1 VISLRVCR
9 TDDLSPADL
18 RSMHGLF
25 AAAWPDDA
33 YTADDWNNMTG
44 GLHVVVEL
52 EGRLASHAAVVERE
66 LWTGPH
72 RLRTGYV
79 EAVATWPE
87 LQRRGLATRAMRA
100 ANEHIVT
107 TYALGGLDTGSPG
120 FYERLGW
127 ERWRGPTS
135 TRTSEGERRTAE
147 EDGYVM
153 ILRTPETPVDLD
165 LDAPISCEWRPGDV
179 W

>member
-1 VISLRVCR
+1 VISLRICR
-9 TDDLSPADL
+9 TDDLTPTDL
-18 RSMHGLF
+18 GSMRALF
-25 AAAWPDDA
+25 AAAWSHDA
-33 YTADDWNNMTG
+33 YTADDWDNLSG
-44 GLHVVVEL
+44 GLHFVVEL

-79 EAVATWPE
+79 EAVATRPE

-100 ANEHIVT
+100 ANEHIAA
-107 TYALGGLDTGSPG
+107 TYALGGLDSGSPG

-127 ERWRGPTS
+127 ERWRGPTFV
-135 TRTSEGERRTAE
+135 RTDRGEERTE
-147 EDGYVM
+147 QEDGSVM
-153 ILRTPETPVDLD
+153 ILRTPETPADLD

>member
-1 VISLRVCR
+1 VIALRVCR
-9 TDDLSPADL
+9 TDDLTSSDL
-18 RSMHGLF
+18 DQLRALF
-25 AAAWPDDA
+25 DAAWPNEA
-33 YTADDWNNMTG
+33 YTADDWDNMTG
-44 GLHVVVEL
+44 GMHVVVEL
-52 EGRLASHAAVVERE
+52 DGRLASHAAVVERE
-66 LWTGPH
+66 LWTGAH

-100 ANEHIVT
+100 ANAHIEDA
-107 TYALGGLDTGSPG
+107 YELGGLDTGSHG

-127 ERWRGPTS
+127 ERWRGPLS
-135 TRTSEGERRTAE
+135 VRTEHGERRTPE

-153 ILRTPETPVDLD
+153 ILRVPRTPADLD
-165 LDAPISCEWRPGDV
+165 LDAPISCEWREGDV

>member
-1 VISLRVCR
+1 VISLRICR
-9 TDDLSPADL
+9 TDDLTPTDL
-18 RSMHGLF
+18 GSMRALF
-25 AAAWPDDA
+25 AAAWSDEA
-33 YTADDWNNMTG
+33 YTADDWDNLSG
-44 GLHVVVEL
+44 GLHFVVEL
-52 EGRLASHAAVVERE
+52 EGWLASHAAVVERE

-79 EAVATWPE
+79 EAVATRPE

-100 ANEHIVT
+100 ANEHIAA

-127 ERWRGPTS
+127 ERWRGPTFV
-135 TRTSEGERRTAE
+135 RTDRGEERTE
-147 EDGYVM
+147 QEDGSVM
-153 ILRTPETPVDLD
+153 ILRTPETPADLD
-165 LDAPISCEWRPGDV
+165 VDAPISCEWRPGDV

>member
-1 VISLRVCR
+1 MR
-9 TDDLSPADL
+9 A
-18 RSMHGLF
+18 LF
-25 AAAWPDDA
+25 DAAWPDEA
-33 YTADDWNNMTG
+33 YTDHDWNNLTG

-52 EGRLASHAAVVERE
+52 DGRLASHAAVVRRE

-72 RLRTGYV
+72 RLQTGYV

-100 ANEHIVT
+100 ANAHIADA
-107 TYALGGLDTGSPG
+107 YELGGLDTGSHG

-127 ERWRGPTS
+127 ERWRGPLS
-135 TRTSEGERRTAE
+135 VRTPDGHRPTPE

-153 ILRTPETPVDLD
+153 ILRVPRTPADLD